1 MPLAL
6 VDGVSPPLAEG
17 RRKPLASTAGFNSS
31 LQQLASTALYRA
43 YSQFAPRK
51 TRLVAIPW
59 RLDGALHKVS
69 TSKHTFNHRK
79 EAK

>member
-6 VDGVSPPLAEG
+6 VVGVCPDLAEG
-17 RRKPLASTAGFNSS
+17 QGKAAFQARFSQAGAV
-31 LQQLASTALYRA
+31 LHRA
-43 YSQFAPRK
+43 NLHFGPQKA
-51 TRLVAIPW
+51 RLVAIPW

>member
-6 VDGVSPPLAEG
+6 MVGVCRYLAEG
-17 RRKPLASTAGFNSS
+17 QGNTAAFSPP
-31 LQQLASTALYRA
+31 YRA
-43 YSQFAPRK
+43 DMHFGRPK
-51 TRLVAIPW
+51 MRLVAIRW

-79 EAK
+79 EEK

>member
-6 VDGVSPPLAEG
+6 MVGWCPSHLAEG
-17 RRKPLASTAGFNSS
+17 QGKRPRFHHAVSTLLARH
-31 LQQLASTALYRA
+31 RA
-43 YSQFAPRK
+43 DMHFGRPK
-51 TRLVAIPW
+51 MRLVAIPW
-59 RLDGALHKVS
+59 RLDGHLHKVS